1 MKRLSFAAVTLALL
15 ASTTAAAQSTAD
27 ATLTRAVK
35 AWAKVQTLRANLEQT
50 VVNPLTG
57 RAVTSRGE
65 VQQRRPGRFAV
76 RFTDPAGDVIVSDGR
91 TLWLYLPSTTPGQ
104 VIRSTLGEDGAG
116 AIDLTEQFLAQPRSK
131 YNVVDAGAESVDGR
145 PTHALRLTPKAGQ
158 AMPFVRAKVWVDDRD
173 GLIRQFEST
182 DQNGITRKVKLSNVA
197 PNAKVSASAFKFT
210 VPSGA
215 RVVDR

>member
-1 MKRLSFAAVTLALL
+1 MKPVSFALASLLL
-15 ASTTAAAQSTAD
+15 AAPAAAQSTAD

-35 AWAKVQTLRANLEQT
+35 AWTKVQTLRAHVEQT

-91 TLWLYLPSTTPGQ
+91 TVWLYLPSTTPGQ
-104 VIRSTLGEDGAG
+104 VIRSTLGEDGTG
-116 AIDLTEQFLAQPRSK
+116 AIDLTEQFLGQPRSK
-131 YNVVDAGAESVDGR
+131 YDVVDAGAEAVDGR
-145 PTHALRLTPKAGQ
+145 QTHALRLTPKAGQ
-158 AMPFVRAKVWVDDRD
+158 SMPFVRAKVWVDDRD

-182 DQNGITRKVKLSNVA
+182 DQNGITRKVKLTNVM
-197 PNAKVSASAFKFT
+197 PNAAVKASAFKFT
-210 VPSGA
+210 VPPGA